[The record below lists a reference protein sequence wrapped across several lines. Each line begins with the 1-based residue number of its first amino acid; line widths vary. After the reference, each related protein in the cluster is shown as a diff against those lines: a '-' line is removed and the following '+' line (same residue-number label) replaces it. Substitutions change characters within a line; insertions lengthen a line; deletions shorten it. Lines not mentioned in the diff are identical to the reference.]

1 MINVEYI
8 ETNFYK
14 NCKQNDE
21 IINPEALL
29 LLPHPSAGRFLR
41 PSQGFCTVE
50 GCGNAKCVVS
60 EVTPLMEKAL
70 RGKNI
75 YIDPGYLLEDKKD
88 YNDHSLIQEFRYPC
102 INKKKKKIIKKKKK
116 KAKKKKTKINNIKFK
131 IELTNINKPSNQ
143 IGNIMFQVN
152 KNVNIKE
159 NESNNF
165 ISLEIKQLFPLN
177 KSDDKYKIAIFDKIV
192 QFSKKGNI
200 KDFTDLM
207 NSPIKNIIKTEK
219 DEVSSFLDQS
229 PSKYFESV
237 LKVLKNNRAKIKDDK
252 MKYNIKDIDRIREII
267 SQLVDIVKTEKE
279 KENKK
284 AKAIKLKDI
293 NISSK
298 NYIKFSF
305 PNGSMNCLSDFI
317 SPSNNEI
324 NNINPM
330 MIIEEEISDYKTKKK
345 KVKKFKDKN
354 INSKIKNRLLLFFI
368 KDFNSKSIIYSL
380 NKINLKKKKEGKKEE
395 KVEGEENVG
404 EEEEKEEEEEEEE
417 EEEKKEE
424 EEEEEKEKKEEEEE
438 KKKKSNKKKIILN
451 IMIENKNEIKTD
463 ESFLE
468 STFLKIISRNNIID
482 KEKESD
488 DAKKLLDMNINDYLI
503 NEIVNNENKMKEFI
517 DSEYKNL
524 LHNKKS
530 EKCRKI
536 IHDIITKK
544 NLDGLILILIT
555 NTIKIE
561 PQGKSKYIKFHN
573 SQELFVELIKNLEE
587 YKDFDLTKDEKN
599 EIDEKVKY
607 FEKIA
612 RDFKG
617 FILSKIPRKKGNK
630 NNNFIFNVFK

>member
-1 MINVEYI
+1 MINAEYI
-8 ETNFYK
+8 ETNFYE
-14 NCKQNDE
+14 NCKQNDDV
-21 IINPEALL
+21 INDIVETTTLKEKEAL
-29 LLPHPSAGRFLR
+29 
-41 PSQGFCTVE
+41 
-50 GCGNAKCVVS
+50 K
-60 EVTPLMEKAL
+60 
-70 RGKNI
+70 GKNI
-75 YIDPGYLLEDKKD
+75 DIDPEYILEDKKE
-88 YNDHSLIQEFRYPC
+88 YNDHSLIQEFENY
-102 INKKKKKIIKKKKK
+102 IDTHSSTKKKKKIIKKKKK

-267 SQLVDIVKTEKE
+267 SQLVDIVKTKKE

-305 PNGSMNCLSDFI
+305 PNGSMNSLSDFI
-317 SPSNNEI
+317 STSNNEI

-395 KVEGEENVG
+395 KVEGEENVE

-417 EEEKKEE
+417 EEEKKEEEE

-463 ESFLE
+463 ESFLN
-468 STFLKIISRNNIID
+468 STFLQIISRNNVID
-482 KEKESD
+482 KENESD

-517 DSEYKNL
+517 NSEYKIL
-524 LHNKKS
+524 HHNKKS

-607 FEKIA
+607 FEKIT

>member
-1 MINVEYI
+1 MTNAENI
-8 ETNFYK
+8 ETNFYQ
-14 NCKQNDE
+14 NCKQNDDV
-21 IINPEALL
+21 INDIVETTTLKEKEAL
-29 LLPHPSAGRFLR
+29 
-41 PSQGFCTVE
+41 
-50 GCGNAKCVVS
+50 K
-60 EVTPLMEKAL
+60 
-70 RGKNI
+70 GKNI
-75 YIDPGYLLEDKKD
+75 DIDPEYILEDKKE
-88 YNDHSLIQEFRYPC
+88 YNDHSLIQEFENY
-102 INKKKKKIIKKKKK
+102 IDTHSSTKKKKKIIKKKKK

-267 SQLVDIVKTEKE
+267 SQLVDIVKTKKE

-305 PNGSMNCLSDFI
+305 PNGSMNSLSDFI
-317 SPSNNEI
+317 SSSNNEI

-395 KVEGEENVG
+395 KVEGEENVE

-424 EEEEEKEKKEEEEE
+424 KEEEEKEKKEEEEE

-451 IMIENKNEIKTD
+451 IMIENKNEIETD

-468 STFLKIISRNNIID
+468 STFLQIISRNNVID
-482 KEKESD
+482 KENESD

-587 YKDFDLTKDEKN
+587 YKDFDLTIDEKN

-607 FEKIA
+607 FEKIT

-630 NNNFIFNVFK
+630 NNNFIFKVIK

>member
-1 MINVEYI
+1 MINAENI
-8 ETNFYK
+8 EINFYQ
-14 NCKQNDE
+14 NCKQNDDV
-21 IINPEALL
+21 INDIVETTTLKEKEAL
-29 LLPHPSAGRFLR
+29 
-41 PSQGFCTVE
+41 
-50 GCGNAKCVVS
+50 K
-60 EVTPLMEKAL
+60 
-70 RGKNI
+70 GKNI
-75 YIDPGYLLEDKKD
+75 DIDPEYILEDKKE
-88 YNDHSLIQEFRYPC
+88 YNDHSLIQEFENY
-102 INKKKKKIIKKKKK
+102 IDTHSSTKKKKKIIKKKKK

-284 AKAIKLKDI
+284 AKAIKHEDI

-298 NYIKFSF
+298 NCIKFSL
-305 PNGSMNCLSDFI
+305 PNDNMNNLSDFI

-354 INSKIKNRLLLFFI
+354 INSKIKNRLLLFFME
-368 KDFNSKSIIYSL
+368 DFNSKSIIYSL

-395 KVEGEENVG
+395 KVEGEENVE

-424 EEEEEKEKKEEEEE
+424 EEEEEKEEKEKKEEEEE

-451 IMIENKNEIKTD
+451 IMIENKNEIETD

-573 SQELFVELIKNLEE
+573 SPKLFVELIKNLEE
-587 YKDFDLTKDEKN
+587 YKDFDLTKDENN

-607 FEKIA
+607 FEKIT

-617 FILSKIPRKKGNK
+617 FILSKIPRKKRSK
-630 NNNFIFNVFK
+630 NTNLIFKVFK